1 VADTLL
7 QRLGDEF
14 FRSIPS
20 RPGVYLMLGQAGDL
34 LYVGKAKNLR
44 TRVRSYTRIT
54 DKDGGKLVRLAA
66 AIRAVRWEEC
76 RDEAHALTRETEL
89 VRSLR
94 PPYNYT
100 HNASTEY
107 LAIAIRWQAS
117 AVGLRLASDGAL
129 PGETMYGCYPF
140 AAGTPY
146 AYAALVRLLFRCQ
159 VDTPHG
165 GISSKLTSGGGCAL
179 EVVDGLRPPL
189 RDFLSGRSARLLPAA
204 HALIVERSAGDPI
217 APRSAA
223 KDVDVLRGFYELGPR
238 GLRRL
243 QEKHG
248 VPTIAVDADRLADL
262 LAAEYASQLGASSGL
277 DRRGVEQRVAA
288 LRADGMGLH
297 AITKRLNAEGW
308 PRLRGVDR
316 WGIQDV
322 AEIVGALLARATR
335 GPR

>member
-1 VADTLL
+1 
-7 QRLGDEF
+7 
-14 FRSIPS
+14 
-20 RPGVYLMLGQAGDL
+20 
-34 LYVGKAKNLR
+34 
-44 TRVRSYTRIT
+44 
-54 DKDGGKLVRLAA
+54 
-66 AIRAVRWEEC
+66 
-76 RDEAHALTRETEL
+76 
-89 VRSLR
+89 
-94 PPYNYT
+94 
-100 HNASTEY
+100 
-107 LAIAIRWQAS
+107 
-117 AVGLRLASDGAL
+117 
-129 PGETMYGCYPF
+129 
-140 AAGTPY
+140 
-146 AYAALVRLLFRCQ
+146 
-159 VDTPHG
+159 
-165 GISSKLTSGGGCAL
+165 
-179 EVVDGLRPPL
+179 
-189 RDFLSGRSARLLPAA
+189 
-204 HALIVERSAGDPI
+204 VERSAGDPI

-322 AEIVGALLARATR
+322 AEIVGALLARAIR